1 MKEEI
6 EMENR
11 KRIERVNEVGEED
24 ILAARLGLE
33 LSRTPRF
40 IAGRDEG
47 WDIVN
52 DHATQT

>member
-11 KRIERVNEVGEED
+11 KRIEMKNEVGEED

-33 LSRTPRF
+33 LSRTLRF

-47 WDIVN
+47 
-52 DHATQT
+52 